1 MMGFILRALITA
13 LGFWVAA
20 QVVPGVSFDS
30 PATLLLAGLLL
41 GVVNAI
47 VRPIL
52 FILTLPVT
60 VLTLGLFLLVLNALM
75 VWLVAAVLRGF
86 HLADFRAAFLT
97 WLIVWVVGVIGS
109 HLIGRR
115 TGSTTS

>member
-1 MMGFILRALITA
+1 MGFILRALITA

-20 QVVPGVSFDS
+20 QVVPGVSFAS
-30 PATLLLAGLLL
+30 PATLLLAALLL

-60 VLTLGLFLLVLNALM
+60 ILTLGIFLLILNAGM
-75 VWLVAAVLRGF
+75 VALVAWFVPGF

-97 WLIVWVVGVIGS
+97 WLIVWVVGVLGS

-115 TGSTTS
+115 PAPR

>member
-1 MMGFILRALITA
+1 MAGFILRALITA
-13 LGFWVAA
+13 LGLWLATYWVHGIRIDNA
-20 QVVPGVSFDS
+20 
-30 PATLLLAGLLL
+30 ATLVLAGLLL

-60 VLTLGLFLLVLNALM
+60 ILTLGIFLLILNAGM
-75 VWLVAAVLRGF
+75 VALVAWFVPGF

-97 WLIVWVVGVIGS
+97 WLIVWVVGVLGS

-115 TGSTTS
+115 PAPR